1 MGHNTKGMVDG
12 KECYGIL
19 ERVFPAGEEGLRQVP
34 EACFECTDRV
44 SCLKEA
50 IRTREGIEMRT
61 RLLERAEE
69 GGMLSKIRRWS
80 HKKHLSRQIR
90 EGKKK

>member
-1 MGHNTKGMVDG
+1 MEER

-19 ERVFPAGEEGLRQVP
+19 ERVFPVGEEGLRQVP

-50 IRTREGIEMRT
+50 IQTREGVEMRT

-69 GGMLSKIRRWS
+69 GGILSKIQRWS
-80 HKKHLSRQIR
+80 ERKHLSRQIR
-90 EGKKK
+90 EGKRR